1 MFKDIR
7 RALEFEPDLAT
18 TRSQKK
24 PVPDLLLFCLRGP
37 WHCALFFVRL
47 ICHNRCYGKSQC
59 GSLFARKHVIAPVLN
74 LIFLHDAFQEEG
86 V

>member
-24 PVPDLLLFCLRGP
+24 PVPDLLLFCLLAGLGT
-37 WHCALFFVRL
+37 ALYF
-47 ICHNRCYGKSQC
+47 
-59 GSLFARKHVIAPVLN
+59 LF
-74 LIFLHDAFQEEG
+74 G
-86 V
+86 